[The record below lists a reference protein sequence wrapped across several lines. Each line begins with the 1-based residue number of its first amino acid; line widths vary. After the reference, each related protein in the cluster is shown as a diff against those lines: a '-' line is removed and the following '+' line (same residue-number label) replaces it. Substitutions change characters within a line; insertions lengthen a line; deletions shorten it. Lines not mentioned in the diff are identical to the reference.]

1 MSESINARIKQLR
14 KKKKLNQTE
23 FGAVIGLKNSAISKM
38 EQEGSVVVDQ
48 NVQLICE
55 KFQVRRDWLVNG
67 TGEMFAERTKK
78 DELMEWAERVS
89 QSPHDSFPY
98 RLAEALAR
106 LDEPQWKMLE
116 QIFDKIMSE
125 GNESNTEN
133 SNVNGASAPSEPTS
147 SHSAPSSDDDDDQD
161 IIRRADYH
169 RQLDDALNKEE
180 RVVSASSYG
189 NSGII
194 SHLHKK

>member
-1 MSESINARIKQLR
+1 MGESINARIKQLR

-23 FGAVIGLKNSAISKM
+23 FGSVIGLKNSAISKM

-48 NVQLICE
+48 NIQLICE
-55 KFQVRRDWLVNG
+55 KFQVRRDWLVKG

-98 RLAEALAR
+98 RLAEVLAK

-116 QIFDKIMSE
+116 QIFDKIMA
-125 GNESNTEN
+125 ESDTEN
-133 SNVNGASAPSEPTS
+133 SNATKTESAKEKTAQPAPVNDN
-147 SHSAPSSDDDDDQD
+147 DDGPD
-161 IIRRADYH
+161 IIRRAYH
-169 RQLDDALNKEE
+169 RQLDQALDSEE
-180 RVVSASSYG
+180 KAVSASSYG
-189 NSGII
+189 NFGTI
-194 SHLHKK
+194 SRFHKK

>member
-55 KFQVRRDWLVNG
+55 KFQVRRDWLVDG

-98 RLAEALAR
+98 RLADALAR

-116 QIFDKIMSE
+116 QIFDRIMAE
-125 GNESNTEN
+125 GDTEN
-133 SNVNGASAPSEPTS
+133 SNAPKAKPAKSKASQPIP
-147 SHSAPSSDDDDDQD
+147 HDDDDDNPD
-161 IIRRADYH
+161 VIGRSYH
-169 RQLDDALNKEE
+169 RLLDQALYNE
-180 RVVSASSYG
+180 VMAVSASSFG

>member
-1 MSESINARIKQLR
+1 MGESINARIKQLR

-23 FGAVIGLKNSAISKM
+23 FGSVIGLKNSAISKM

-48 NVQLICE
+48 NIQLICE
-55 KFQVRRDWLVNG
+55 KFQVRRDWLVKG

-98 RLAEALAR
+98 RLADALAR

-116 QIFDKIMSE
+116 QIFDRIMTE
-125 GNESNTEN
+125 GDTEN
-133 SNVNGASAPSEPTS
+133 SNALKAKPAKSKASQPIP
-147 SHSAPSSDDDDDQD
+147 HDDDDDNPD
-161 IIRRADYH
+161 VIRRSYH
-169 RQLDDALNKEE
+169 RQLDQALDNEE
-180 RVVSASSYG
+180 KAVSASSYG

>member
-23 FGAVIGLKNSAISKM
+23 FGSVIGLKNSAISKM

-48 NVQLICE
+48 NIQLICE
-55 KFQVRRDWLVNG
+55 KFQVRREWLVDG
-67 TGEMFAERTKK
+67 TGEMFAERAKK

-98 RLAEALAR
+98 RLAEALSK

-116 QIFDKIMSE
+116 QIFDKIMAE
-125 GNESNTEN
+125 GDTEN
-133 SNVNGASAPSEPTS
+133 SNAPKAKPEKSKASQPIP
-147 SHSAPSSDDDDDQD
+147 HDDDDDNPD
-161 IIRRADYH
+161 VIRRSYH
-169 RQLDDALNKEE
+169 RQLDQALDNEE
-180 RVVSASSYG
+180 KAVSASSYG

>member
-55 KFQVRRDWLVNG
+55 KFQVRRDWLVDG

-98 RLAEALAR
+98 RLADALAR

-116 QIFDKIMSE
+116 QIFDRIMAE
-125 GNESNTEN
+125 GDTEN
-133 SNVNGASAPSEPTS
+133 SNAPKAKPAKSKASHPIP
-147 SHSAPSSDDDDDQD
+147 HDDDDDNPD
-161 IIRRADYH
+161 VIRRSYH
-169 RQLDDALNKEE
+169 RQLDQALDNEE
-180 RVVSASSYG
+180 KAVSASSYG

>member
-1 MSESINARIKQLR
+1 MGESINARIKQLR

-23 FGAVIGLKNSAISKM
+23 FGSVIGLKNSAISKM

-48 NVQLICE
+48 NIQLICE
-55 KFQVRRDWLVNG
+55 KFQVRRDWLVDG

-98 RLAEALAR
+98 RLAEVLAK

-116 QIFDKIMSE
+116 QIFDKIMA
-125 GNESNTEN
+125 ESDTEN
-133 SNVNGASAPSEPTS
+133 SNATKTESAKEKTAQP
-147 SHSAPSSDDDDDQD
+147 APVDDDDAGPD
-161 IIRRADYH
+161 IIRRAYH
-169 RQLDDALNKEE
+169 RQLDQALDSEE
-180 RVVSASSYG
+180 KAVSASSYG
-189 NSGII
+189 NSGTI
-194 SHLHKK
+194 SRFHKK

>member
-1 MSESINARIKQLR
+1 MGESINARIKQLR

-23 FGAVIGLKNSAISKM
+23 FGSVIGLKNSAISKM

-48 NVQLICE
+48 NIQLICE
-55 KFQVRRDWLVNG
+55 KFQVRRDWLVDG

-98 RLAEALAR
+98 RLAEVLAK
-106 LDEPQWKMLE
+106 LDEPQWQMLE
-116 QIFDKIMSE
+116 QIFDKIMA
-125 GNESNTEN
+125 ESDTEN
-133 SNVNGASAPSEPTS
+133 SNAPKAKPAKSKASQPIP
-147 SHSAPSSDDDDDQD
+147 HDDDDDNPD
-161 IIRRADYH
+161 VIRRSYH
-169 RQLDDALNKEE
+169 RQLDQALDNEE
-180 RVVSASSYG
+180 KAVSASSYG

>member
-1 MSESINARIKQLR
+1 MGESINARIKQLR

-23 FGAVIGLKNSAISKM
+23 FGSVIGLKNSAISKM

-48 NVQLICE
+48 NIQLICE
-55 KFQVRRDWLVNG
+55 KFQVRRDWLVDG

-98 RLAEALAR
+98 RLAEVLAK

-116 QIFDKIMSE
+116 QIFDKIMAE
-125 GNESNTEN
+125 GNTEN
-133 SNVNGASAPSEPTS
+133 SNIAKTEPTNAKA
-147 SHSAPSSDDDDDQD
+147 APPDDDDDD
-161 IIRRADYH
+161 SDVIRRSYH
-169 RQLDDALNKEE
+169 RQLDQALNSEE
-180 RVVSASSYG
+180 KAVSASSYG
-189 NSGII
+189 SSGII
-194 SHLHKK
+194 SRFHKK

>member
-1 MSESINARIKQLR
+1 MGESINARIKQLR

-23 FGAVIGLKNSAISKM
+23 FGSVIGLKNSAISKM

-48 NVQLICE
+48 NIQLICE
-55 KFQVRRDWLVNG
+55 KFQVRRDWLVDG

-98 RLAEALAR
+98 RLAEVLAK

-116 QIFDKIMSE
+116 QIFDKIMAE
-125 GNESNTEN
+125 GNTEN
-133 SNVNGASAPSEPTS
+133 SNATKAEPTNAKA
-147 SHSAPSSDDDDDQD
+147 APPDNDDDDSD
-161 IIRRADYH
+161 IIRRSYH
-169 RQLDDALNKEE
+169 RQVDQAFDNEE
-180 RVVSASSYG
+180 KAVSASSYG
-189 NSGII
+189 SSGII

>member
-1 MSESINARIKQLR
+1 MGESINARIKQLR

-23 FGAVIGLKNSAISKM
+23 FGSVIGLKNSAISKM

-48 NVQLICE
+48 NIQLICE
-55 KFQVRRDWLVNG
+55 KFQVRRDWLVDG

-98 RLAEALAR
+98 RLAEVLAK

-116 QIFDKIMSE
+116 QIFDKIMAE
-125 GNESNTEN
+125 GD
-133 SNVNGASAPSEPTS
+133 SEPTMPDK
-147 SHSAPSSDDDDDQD
+147 PSQLRAQLEAE
-161 IIRRADYH
+161 IQAERRA
-169 RQLDDALNKEE
+169 
-180 RVVSASSYG
+180 VSASSAT
-189 NSGII
+189 S
-194 SHLHKK
+194 SEKRA

>member
-1 MSESINARIKQLR
+1 MGESINARIKQLR

-23 FGAVIGLKNSAISKM
+23 FGSVIGLKNSAISKM

-48 NVQLICE
+48 NIQLICE
-55 KFQVRRDWLVNG
+55 KFQVRRDWLVDG

-98 RLAEALAR
+98 RLAEVLAK

-116 QIFDKIMSE
+116 QIFDKIMAE
-125 GNESNTEN
+125 GNTEN
-133 SNVNGASAPSEPTS
+133 SNATKAESTSTKAAPPN
-147 SHSAPSSDDDDDQD
+147 AADDDDDPD
-161 IIRRADYH
+161 IIRRSYH
-169 RQLDDALNKEE
+169 RQVDQAFDNEE
-180 RVVSASSYG
+180 KAVSVSSYG
-189 NSGII
+189 SSGII

>member
-1 MSESINARIKQLR
+1 MGESINARIKQLR

-23 FGAVIGLKNSAISKM
+23 FGSVIGLKNSAISKM

-48 NVQLICE
+48 NIQLICE
-55 KFQVRRDWLVNG
+55 KFQVRRDWLVDG

-98 RLAEALAR
+98 RLAEVLAK

-116 QIFDKIMSE
+116 QIFDKIMAE
-125 GNESNTEN
+125 GNTEN
-133 SNVNGASAPSEPTS
+133 SNVAKAEPTNAEA
-147 SHSAPSSDDDDDQD
+147 APPDDDDDDPD
-161 IIRRADYH
+161 IIRRSYH
-169 RQLDDALNKEE
+169 RQLDQALDSEE
-180 RVVSASSYG
+180 KAASASSYG
-189 NSGII
+189 NSGTI
-194 SHLHKK
+194 SRFHKK

>member
-23 FGAVIGLKNSAISKM
+23 FGAVIRLKNSAISKM

-55 KFQVRRDWLVNG
+55 KFQVRRDWLVDG

-98 RLAEALAR
+98 RLADALAR

-116 QIFDKIMSE
+116 QIFDRIMAE
-125 GNESNTEN
+125 GDTEN
-133 SNVNGASAPSEPTS
+133 SNAPKAKPAKSKASQPIP
-147 SHSAPSSDDDDDQD
+147 HDDDDDNPD
-161 IIRRADYH
+161 VIRRSYH
-169 RQLDDALNKEE
+169 RQLDQALDNEE
-180 RVVSASSYG
+180 KAVSASSYG